1 MRYFNRKKISLTLS
15 AAIAAAWI
23 PLTPATSFA
32 VTVGDYDYSI
42 AGKTATLLGCSDVC
56 PASLSIP
63 KTVPGTSAS
72 VVSIGENAFLTFSS
86 DPATFSGVS
95 LPSTVTTIESNAFSG
110 VVINGPLV
118 LPANLIRIE
127 SRAFYETT
135 VVSVS
140 FGTALNY
147 IGQGAFQNATITG
160 SLPTLSMQ
168 SGEIQT
174 AAFSGVSFDE
184 ITLGANFSSVGVAAF
199 AKPFMSDL
207 EPKIDELTINGGNI
221 AVGAFQNTDFD
232 KLTLGSKI
240 GTIGSGAFAG
250 PTFDPPIERGELNV
264 NSGIIDQGAFSN
276 SSFSTVTIG
285 KSVSSVGSGAF
296 GSSSSPYPT
305 LGSVSVDARV
315 LSQGAFMGASMASLT
330 LGTNIATI
338 GSGSFG
344 GNLESFNLGAV
355 TIKGGSFSSGAF
367 HGIEATSVNITSTVK
382 RIGYSAFNDAVLGNL
397 TINSQFIDDS
407 AFYDTEATKVV
418 FGSNVKSVGD
428 SAFGSF
434 EITGA
439 SKVIT
444 LNAEVIESNAFY
456 DSNITGLTLGSKVQ
470 RIGDSA
476 FASSD
481 NLESVVINSGK
492 IGSSAFWGSGV
503 KNLVI
508 GSGVTRIGESAF
520 LNTNLD
526 SLDIASGLT
535 TIEESAFTGI
545 GGNLSTIRIP
555 NSVVTIGESAFNSA
569 GLESVYLGSGL
580 RYLEENAF
588 MQNEDLAE
596 ISFYGPPPTGSSAFP
611 LQIMNVHHTSAHDVA
626 WAAAFT
632 ANPDWNVPP
641 ISRVSGLP
649 KSTLTYTSASN
660 DKPTARKVTIKANY
674 SMSAAGKVQLTVTK
688 SGSNTVLCA
697 KTVTTRNLSGATGI
711 ATCDLSKK
719 VRDGLKKKALT
730 LNVKLTYS
738 PDLGSSTTMPKTLLI
753 KKG

>member
-15 AAIAAAWI
+15 AALAAAWI

-407 AFYDTEATKVV
+407 AFYDTEATKLV
-418 FGSNVKSVGD
+418 FGSNVKSVGN
-428 SAFGSF
+428 SAF
-434 EITGA
+434 
-439 SKVIT
+439 
-444 LNAEVIESNAFY
+444 
-456 DSNITGLTLGSKVQ
+456 GSKVQ

-481 NLESVVINSGK
+481 NLESVVINSGQ
-492 IGSSAFWGSGV
+492 IGSSAFYGSGV